1 MWIFDLD
8 EAKKEQAL
16 GEGNVR
22 RVVEAEVK
30 LILTGKLL
38 PEVDGQQ
45 L

>member
-1 MWIFDLD
+1 MD
-8 EAKKEQAL
+8 EAKKEQAP
-16 GEGNVR
+16 GKGNGR

-38 PEVDGQQ
+38 LEVDGQQ